1 MTSRGSS
8 GSRRTSSTRGQGAGA
23 SKSGASRAGS
33 AKKGGSGAR
42 GVAGT
47 GKSGGQG
54 RPRQKAKPPITTI
67 QQILRVG
74 FIPGVEP
81 DRFMRRWKTAPR
93 TAWLELHPL
102 ALSEQLSALAEGRVD
117 MCFVRLPLAEGAD
130 AEGTDAKGADA
141 EGSGAPAALTAAD
154 LHIVPLWEEQPVA
167 LMGDEHLLS
176 LHEEILLADL
186 EGETEILPRHLD
198 DAEERVEVAATGA
211 GFTRLPLSLARLHHR
226 KDAVHRVIT
235 DAEPTQIA
243 IVWPRAADD
252 DARQEFVGTV
262 RGRTGR
268 SGRNGG

>member
-1 MTSRGSS
+1 
-8 GSRRTSSTRGQGAGA
+8 
-23 SKSGASRAGS
+23 
-33 AKKGGSGAR
+33 
-42 GVAGT
+42 
-47 GKSGGQG
+47 
-54 RPRQKAKPPITTI
+54 
-67 QQILRVG
+67 
-74 FIPGVEP
+74 
-81 DRFMRRWKTAPR
+81 MRRWKTAPR

-117 MCFVRLPLAEGAD
+117 MCFVRLPLMEGAG
-130 AEGTDAKGADA
+130 AQGAGAQGTDAPVSDSKGVDPEAT
-141 EGSGAPAALTAAD
+141 GAPAALTAAD

-176 LHEEILLADL
+176 LHGEILLADL